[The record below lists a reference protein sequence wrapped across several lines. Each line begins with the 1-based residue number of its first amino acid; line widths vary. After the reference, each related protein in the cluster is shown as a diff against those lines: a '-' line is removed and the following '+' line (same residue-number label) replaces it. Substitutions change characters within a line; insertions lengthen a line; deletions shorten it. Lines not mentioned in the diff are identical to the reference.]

1 MIIDCHGHLV
11 PPALLAEIAGRT
23 AEFPS
28 LRLHEG
34 EGGFGFAF
42 AGAKPTRPVAPPLRD
57 TEKRRAWMAENGIDR
72 QVVGGWLDMFG
83 YELPPAEGVAWS
95 RLINRHLAAEA
106 GGQFIPLATLPLQDG
121 GAAAEMLDE
130 VMAEGFPGVMIGT
143 QPKGTGGVLDD
154 PALAPFWEMADR
166 SQAVVFIHPVFESG
180 DARVHDYGMANA
192 VGRVTDTMIAVAR
205 LLFAGIP
212 ARYPGVKIIAAVG
225 GAALPAILGRLRT
238 NHRLDPKLA
247 DPVANLRALWFDTI
261 VQDAPTLRFI
271 AETVGAA
278 RLMMGSDY
286 PFPIGDRA
294 PRRVIAEAGFDAAT
308 RAAMESTTAQAVFG
322 LPGRAG

>member
-11 PPALLAEIAGRT
+11 PPALLTEIAGR
-23 AEFPS
+23 AGEFPS

-34 EGGFGFAF
+34 EGGFGFSF
-42 AGAKPTRPVAPPLRD
+42 AGGKPTRPVAPPLKD
-57 TEKRRAWMAENGIDR
+57 SETRRAWMAENGIQR

-83 YELPPAEGVAWS
+83 YELPTTEGVAWS
-95 RLINRHLAAEA
+95 RLINRHLAAA
-106 GGQFIPLATLPLQDG
+106 ADQHFVPLATVPLRDG
-121 GAAAEMLDE
+121 KAAAEMPDE
-130 VMAEGFPGVMIGT
+130 AMASGFPGVMIGT
-143 QPKGTGGVLDD
+143 QPKGSGGVLDD
-154 PALAPFWEMADR
+154 PALAPFWAMADR
-166 SQAVVFIHPVFESG
+166 RRAVVFIHPVFESG

-192 VGRVTDTMIAVAR
+192 VGRVTDTMIAVAC

-212 ARYPGVKIIAAVG
+212 ARHPGARIVCAVG

-238 NHRLDPKLA
+238 NRRLDPALA
-247 DPVANLRALWFDTI
+247 DPEVNLRALWFDTI

-271 AETVGAA
+271 AETVGAG

-294 PRRVIAEAGFDAAT
+294 PRRIIAEAGFDAAT
-308 RAAMESTTAQAVFG
+308 QAAMAGATAHHVFG
-322 LPGRAG
+322 LAGSKG